1 MKKLVFSFGRF
12 NPPTTGHEVLLKKV
26 VAVAKKENADAMVY
40 SSQSNDSKKN
50 PLPYKEKTKF
60 MKAMFPKHKKVI
72 QYDVGVKNAF
82 DTLST
87 VYAKGYR
94 DVTMVVGSDRVTEF
108 EKILN
113 KYNDVEGRHG
123 YYNFES
129 GVKVVSA
136 GARDPDA
143 EGVTGMS
150 ASKMRAA
157 AAANDFESFEKGM
170 PDGFKAGQIVFD
182 AVRKGMNLSEEM
194 MEFMESDVEGLR
206 EFFETDLVN
215 SLDAIDDEELF
226 ESIDEDF
233 GAVPDFATMLA
244 FGMAAKMS
252 FDAVKMLVKT
262 ARGVNKIR
270 KWAKRNGNK
279 LRDKVNPAP
288 NFTQFESLDENVLGR
303 YATAGR
309 KMAKRDNAAKD
320 AVQAAG
326 GKDPRINEPKTPEEW
341 MARREYHLK
350 YAARKGMTQPMKD
363 LISKK
368 TMGIHKKSASE
379 CREIHN
385 IITGTKMDAMG
396 NWKPN
401 EKFAVR
407 EYPHSTPDHI
417 TREYNK
423 KKQQYRKRLQSLQTS
438 EHEDTKDLKHKTEK
452 PWYAAMKK
460 HFASH
465 GYVSDVPKPDPLDF
479 GITWDIRD
487 GKMPHRPYMESVQNG
502 LIGLDQIKKFESVV
516 DKLFAKYDID
526 FNFTRHF
533 GDRMDDS
540 RNNPSITLKELAEF
554 IKKMYKR
561 QGKSIK
567 SVAGAEAV
575 LKDIQSDLNIPVA
588 VTYDRNNDEFDVVL
602 KTIMRKKN
610 FTSPDKVIKYEENDM
625 TKQLPEGFMDA
636 MKQLVPG
643 AKGKPAKGNPAKK
656 LNAEQVKIS
665 KQIDKKLKL
674 IDNLVQKVRP
684 LGGQING
691 LVRFNRLPLEKMT
704 PKDLYR
710 VLNDWYKSV
719 EDELDYGDDSVVL
732 SKKYGRSVENLHER
746 MEELALKIKDY
757 MYASGYDVAHGGAKF
772 QYKWLNKVDFSAPKR
787 TDAKWLKMNESV
799 DLDEMKDGDRPVWL
813 SVWVDNRILP
823 GGVHDSKEAGMKFM
837 VYGDGPDG
845 HHLVKTTR
853 KVLGKKR
860 AGMFV
865 PRSVGRHLDKQP
877 FPYDDGPQYSV
888 HKESVELDELKIDMP
903 KKGAGLGI
911 TRDKMPQ
918 VDEKDYPEY
927 FAYLKEKGITLKK
940 GKEDP
945 NKLKPI
951 QKEFAKIGVEKS
963 LDKMLAKKDNAKFI
977 IVSKDDYIVDGHHRW
992 LAAKNGRQQ
1001 LNVMRANVNM
1011 KELLKATNEF
1021 PKTTF
1026 KSIKNVVKNM
1036 QEVRQDSDIKDKKG
1050 TQPAKYYAS
1059 DADGDKMSKSTK
1071 EKRAAYFAKGGS
1083 KKPAPGD
1090 KDKKTRES
1098 EHTKKYRQM
1107 FGETKP
1113 CWDGYTQQGMKKK
1126 GGKMVP
1132 NCVPEET
1139 VNEEKID
1146 GLVKKSEKSGISY
1159 GILKKVYDRGMA
1171 AWKSGHRP
1179 GTTAQ
1184 QWAFARV
1191 NSFVTKGKGTWGK
1204 ADKDLAAKVRSESFL
1219 PFSVDEDRDYKKER
1233 ENYLGTPK
1241 QMERNAA
1248 RSRARRLAI
1257 KKGIAE
1263 RGDGRDIHHKDNN
1276 PMNNDPKNLS
1286 SVTQKYNRTEPRKRK

>member
-40 SSQSNDSKKN
+40 SSQSNDPKKN

-170 PDGFKAGQIVFD
+170 PAGFKGGQSVFD

-194 MEFMESDVEGLR
+194 MEFMESDIEGLR
-206 EFFETDLVN
+206 EFFETDLVD
-215 SLDAIDDEELF
+215 SLDVIDDEELF

-262 ARGVNKIR
+262 ARGVNKVR

-288 NFTQFESLDENVLGR
+288 NFTQFESLNENQLGR
-303 YATAGR
+303 YATAAR
-309 KMAKRDNAAKD
+309 AMTKRDNAAKD

-326 GKDPRINEPKTPEEW
+326 GKDPRTNEPKTPEEW

-363 LISKK
+363 LISRK

-385 IITGTKMDAMG
+385 IITGTRMDAMG

-401 EKFAVR
+401 EKLAVR

-438 EHEDTKDLKHKTEK
+438 ELEDTKDLKRKTEK

-465 GYVSDVPKPDPLDF
+465 GYISDVPKPDPLDF
-479 GITWDIRD
+479 GITWKIGSD
-487 GKMPHRPYMESVQNG
+487 GQMPHRPYMESVQNG

-567 SVAGAEAV
+567 GVAGAEAV

-610 FTSPDKVIKYEENDM
+610 FTSPDKIIKYEENDM
-625 TKQLPEGFMDA
+625 TSQLPEGFMDA
-636 MKQLVPG
+636 IL
-643 AKGKPAKGNPAKK
+643 GKN
-656 LNAEQVKIS
+656 
-665 KQIDKKLKL
+665 
-674 IDNLVQKVRP
+674 
-684 LGGQING
+684 
-691 LVRFNRLPLEKMT
+691 M
-704 PKDLYR
+704 
-710 VLNDWYKSV
+710 
-719 EDELDYGDDSVVL
+719 
-732 SKKYGRSVENLHER
+732 
-746 MEELALKIKDY
+746 
-757 MYASGYDVAHGGAKF
+757 
-772 QYKWLNKVDFSAPKR
+772 
-787 TDAKWLKMNESV
+787 KMNESRVKNVVRGMGV
-799 DLDEMKDGDRPVWL
+799 DPDLVMRGMGKGPHAAKDKARAAKEPKKTLKSRAKNVARGMG
-813 SVWVDNRILP
+813 VDPDNVMR
-823 GGVHDSKEAGMKFM
+823 GMGFKEA
-837 VYGDGPDG
+837 
-845 HHLVKTTR
+845 
-853 KVLGKKR
+853 
-860 AGMFV
+860 
-865 PRSVGRHLDKQP
+865 S
-877 FPYDDGPQYSV
+877 
-888 HKESVELDELKIDMP
+888 ELDELKIDMP

-1036 QEVRQDSDIKDKKG
+1036 QEVRQDSDVKDKKG
-1050 TQPAKYYAS
+1050 TQPSKYYAA

-1090 KDKKTRES
+1090 KGAKTKES
-1098 EHTKKYRQM
+1098 KHTKRYRKM

-1132 NCVPEET
+1132 NCVPKEEAID
-1139 VNEEKID
+1139 EKDVKIPVELLKLYNLGMKLPVGTAKHKEVMKQID
-1146 GLVKKSEKSGISY
+1146 VMRKKFGITEKQDKDIKDKKGTQPAKYIDENATKSLQKKADASGISLS
-1159 GILKKVYDRGMA
+1159 ILKKVYDRGMA

-1219 PFSVDEDRDYKKER
+1219 PFNEKLDPNKDDMSDYVKDFKKSKAPQFKGKSDDKRKQMAVAAYLAAKEKTESVDEDRDYKKER
-1233 ENYLGTPK
+1233 KNYLGTPE

-1286 SVTQKYNRTEPRKRK
+1286 SVTQKYNRSEPRKRNK

>member
-170 PDGFKAGQIVFD
+170 PAGFKGGQSVFD

-194 MEFMESDVEGLR
+194 MEFMESDIEGLR
-206 EFFETDLVN
+206 EFFETDLVD
-215 SLDAIDDEELF
+215 SLDVIDDEELF

-252 FDAVKMLVKT
+252 FDAVKMLVRT

-309 KMAKRDNAAKD
+309 KMAKRDNAANA

-326 GKDPRINEPKTPEEW
+326 GKDPRTNEPETPEEW

-385 IITGTKMDAMG
+385 IMTGTKMDATG

-465 GYVSDVPKPDPLDF
+465 GMFSDVPKPDPLDF

-625 TKQLPEGFMDA
+625 TNQLPEGFMDA
-636 MKQLVPG
+636 ILGKNMK
-643 AKGKPAKGNPAKK
+643 KK
-656 LNAEQVKIS
+656 NSGNAEQTKIS
-665 KQIDKKLKL
+665 TDIDRKLKL
-674 IDNLVQKVRP
+674 ADGLMKKVKP
-684 LGGQING
+684 LGGKIT
-691 LVRFNRLPLEKMT
+691 RLTSFRKTPIEKMT

-710 VLNDWYKSV
+710 ALNDWYLSIDDYLNDNPEVDKRHGPTVVKFYSV
-719 EDELDYGDDSVVL
+719 W
-732 SKKYGRSVENLHER
+732 
-746 MEELALKIKDY
+746 EEVADKIQDY
-757 MYASGYDVAHGGAKF
+757 MWASGYNVERGKRGKRGAPNKMGNIIADVIKPGGPVMVQTK
-772 QYKWLNKVDFSAPKR
+772 KLKVDGKLVDIDYNVPKR
-787 TDAKWLKMNESV
+787 TDAKWLKMNESRVKNVVRGMGV
-799 DLDEMKDGDRPVWL
+799 DPDLVMRGMGKGPHAAKDKARAAKEPKKTLKSRAKNVARGMG
-813 SVWVDNRILP
+813 VDPDNVMR
-823 GGVHDSKEAGMKFM
+823 GMGFKEA
-837 VYGDGPDG
+837 
-845 HHLVKTTR
+845 
-853 KVLGKKR
+853 
-860 AGMFV
+860 
-865 PRSVGRHLDKQP
+865 S
-877 FPYDDGPQYSV
+877 
-888 HKESVELDELKIDMP
+888 ELDELKIDMP

-927 FAYLKEKGITLKK
+927 FAYLREKGITLKK

-1036 QEVRQDSDIKDKKG
+1036 QEVRQDSDVKDKKG
-1050 TQPAKYYAS
+1050 TQPSKYYAA
-1059 DADGDKMSKSTK
+1059 DADGDKMPKSTK

-1090 KDKKTRES
+1090 KGKKTKES

>member
-40 SSQSNDSKKN
+40 SSQSNDPKKN
-50 PLPYKEKTKF
+50 PLPYKEKTIF

-170 PDGFKAGQIVFD
+170 PAGFKGGQSVFD

-194 MEFMESDVEGLR
+194 MEFMESDIEGLR

-215 SLDAIDDEELF
+215 SLGVINDVELF
-226 ESIDEDF
+226 ES
-233 GAVPDFATMLA
+233 L
-244 FGMAAKMS
+244 
-252 FDAVKMLVKT
+252 
-262 ARGVNKIR
+262 
-270 KWAKRNGNK
+270 
-279 LRDKVNPAP
+279 
-288 NFTQFESLDENVLGR
+288 
-303 YATAGR
+303 
-309 KMAKRDNAAKD
+309 
-320 AVQAAG
+320 
-326 GKDPRINEPKTPEEW
+326 
-341 MARREYHLK
+341 
-350 YAARKGMTQPMKD
+350 
-363 LISKK
+363 
-368 TMGIHKKSASE
+368 
-379 CREIHN
+379 
-385 IITGTKMDAMG
+385 
-396 NWKPN
+396 
-401 EKFAVR
+401 
-407 EYPHSTPDHI
+407 
-417 TREYNK
+417 
-423 KKQQYRKRLQSLQTS
+423 
-438 EHEDTKDLKHKTEK
+438 
-452 PWYAAMKK
+452 
-460 HFASH
+460 
-465 GYVSDVPKPDPLDF
+465 
-479 GITWDIRD
+479 
-487 GKMPHRPYMESVQNG
+487 MESVQNG

-567 SVAGAEAV
+567 GVAGAEAV
-575 LKDIQSDLNIPVA
+575 LKDIQSNLNIPVA

-625 TKQLPEGFMDA
+625 TNQLPEGFMDA
-636 MKQLVPG
+636 ILGKNMKKRDSG
-643 AKGKPAKGNPAKK
+643 
-656 LNAEQVKIS
+656 NAEQTKIATD
-665 KQIDKKLKL
+665 INRKLKV
-674 IDNLVQKVRP
+674 IDGLMKEVKP
-684 LGGQING
+684 LGGKITRMTSFRKTPIQ
-691 LVRFNRLPLEKMT
+691 KMT

-710 VLNDWYKSV
+710 ALNDWYLSIDDYLNDNPAVDKRHGPTVVKLYSV
-719 EDELDYGDDSVVL
+719 W
-732 SKKYGRSVENLHER
+732 
-746 MEELALKIKDY
+746 EEVADKIQDY
-757 MYASGYDVAHGGAKF
+757 MWASGYNVERGKRGKRGAPNKMGNIIADVIKPGGPVMVQTK
-772 QYKWLNKVDFSAPKR
+772 KLKVDGKLVDIDYNVPKR

-799 DLDEMKDGDRPVWL
+799 ELDEMKEGDLPVWL
-813 SVWVDNRILP
+813 SVYLDHKIMAI
-823 GGVHDSKEAGMKFM
+823 HTTEKAGRKYM
-837 VYGDGPDG
+837 VGGDGPDG
-845 HHLVKTTR
+845 HFLVKTTR
-853 KVLGKKR
+853 KALGKR
-860 AGMFV
+860 RVGQFV
-865 PRSVGRHLDKQP
+865 PRSIGKHLDNG
-877 FPYDDGPQYSV
+877 PYPHDDGPLYSI
-888 HKESVELDELKIDMP
+888 HKESVARKKLLKVVDKAGGRNQSDRLKDAAKAKSDREKSDADLAAFRKKHGMAENYLDELKIDMP

-1036 QEVRQDSDIKDKKG
+1036 QEVRQDSDVKDKKG
-1050 TQPAKYYAS
+1050 TQPSKYYAA

-1083 KKPAPGD
+1083 KKSAPGD
-1090 KDKKTRES
+1090 KGAKTKES

-1276 PMNNDPKNLS
+1276 PLNNDPKNLS

>member
-40 SSQSNDSKKN
+40 SSQSNDPKKN

-123 YYNFES
+123 YYNFEG

-170 PDGFKAGQIVFD
+170 PAGFKGGQSVFD
-182 AVRKGMNLSEEM
+182 AVRNGMNLSEEM
-194 MEFMESDVEGLR
+194 MEFLGSDIK
-206 EFFETDLVN
+206 EFRTFMNADIIEM
-215 SLDAIDDEELF
+215 LDDMDDEELF

-233 GAVPDFATMLA
+233 GAVPDFATMVA

-252 FDAVKMLVKT
+252 VDAVKILWRT
-262 ARGVNKIR
+262 ARGANKIR

-309 KMAKRDNAAKD
+309 KMRKRDNAAKD

-350 YAARKGMTQPMKD
+350 YAAKKGMTQPMKD

-385 IITGTKMDAMG
+385 IITGTKIDASG

-417 TREYNK
+417 RREYNK

-438 EHEDTKDLKHKTEK
+438 EHEDTKDLKRRTEK
-452 PWYAAMKK
+452 PWYDAMKK
-460 HFASH
+460 HFASN
-465 GYVSDVPKPDPLDF
+465 GMFSDVPKPDPLDF

-567 SVAGAEAV
+567 SIAGAEAV

-625 TKQLPEGFMDA
+625 TNQLPEGFMDA
-636 MKQLVPG
+636 IPGKNMKNRDSGNAELDEVFGVTIGLGFVASTLIKVAATTLMGAIIGGEIGASRKKSAGWTARPRRENSILDLISDKATLKTMQKKYPEALEMIGKNKDIINYSKNITNTKGGPDKEQMQTLKKMIKDEFEKSGISWSDFISSVEPLVR
-643 AKGKPAKGNPAKK
+643 KSVKDAKK
-656 LNAEQVKIS
+656 KI
-665 KQIDKKLKL
+665 D
-674 IDNLVQKVRP
+674 
-684 LGGQING
+684 
-691 LVRFNRLPLEKMT
+691 
-704 PKDLYR
+704 
-710 VLNDWYKSV
+710 
-719 EDELDYGDDSVVL
+719 
-732 SKKYGRSVENLHER
+732 
-746 MEELALKIKDY
+746 
-757 MYASGYDVAHGGAKF
+757 
-772 QYKWLNKVDFSAPKR
+772 
-787 TDAKWLKMNESV
+787 
-799 DLDEMKDGDRPVWL
+799 
-813 SVWVDNRILP
+813 
-823 GGVHDSKEAGMKFM
+823 
-837 VYGDGPDG
+837 
-845 HHLVKTTR
+845 
-853 KVLGKKR
+853 
-860 AGMFV
+860 
-865 PRSVGRHLDKQP
+865 
-877 FPYDDGPQYSV
+877 
-888 HKESVELDELKIDMP
+888 ESVELDELK
-903 KKGAGLGI
+903 
-911 TRDKMPQ
+911 
-918 VDEKDYPEY
+918 
-927 FAYLKEKGITLKK
+927 
-940 GKEDP
+940 
-945 NKLKPI
+945 
-951 QKEFAKIGVEKS
+951 
-963 LDKMLAKKDNAKFI
+963 
-977 IVSKDDYIVDGHHRW
+977 
-992 LAAKNGRQQ
+992 
-1001 LNVMRANVNM
+1001 
-1011 KELLKATNEF
+1011 
-1021 PKTTF
+1021 
-1026 KSIKNVVKNM
+1026 
-1036 QEVRQDSDIKDKKG
+1036 
-1050 TQPAKYYAS
+1050 
-1059 DADGDKMSKSTK
+1059 TK
-1071 EKRAAYFAKGGS
+1071 ES
-1083 KKPAPGD
+1083 K
-1090 KDKKTRES
+1090 
-1098 EHTKKYRQM
+1098 HTKKYKKM

-1113 CWDGYTQQGMKKK
+1113 CWDGYVARGMKKK
-1126 GGKMVP
+1126 GDKMVP

-1139 VNEEKID
+1139 VN
-1146 GLVKKSEKSGISY
+1146 
-1159 GILKKVYDRGMA
+1159 
-1171 AWKSGHRP
+1171 
-1179 GTTAQ
+1179 
-1184 QWAFARV
+1184 
-1191 NSFVTKGKGTWGK
+1191 
-1204 ADKDLAAKVRSESFL
+1204 SESVQSDNIEF
-1219 PFSVDEDRDYKKER
+1219 YKKLFGNE
-1233 ENYLGTPK
+1233 
-1241 QMERNAA
+1241 
-1248 RSRARRLAI
+1248 
-1257 KKGIAE
+1257 
-1263 RGDGRDIHHKDNN
+1263 
-1276 PMNNDPKNLS
+1276 
-1286 SVTQKYNRTEPRKRK
+1286 

>member
-40 SSQSNDSKKN
+40 SSQSNDPKKN

-170 PDGFKAGQIVFD
+170 PDGFKGGQNVFD

-215 SLDAIDDEELF
+215 SLDVIDDEELF

-279 LRDKVNPAP
+279 LRDTVNPAP

-438 EHEDTKDLKHKTEK
+438 EHEDTKDLKRKTEK

-465 GYVSDVPKPDPLDF
+465 GYISDVPKPDPLDF
-479 GITWDIRD
+479 GITWKIGSD
-487 GKMPHRPYMESVQNG
+487 GQMPHRPYMESVQNG

-625 TKQLPEGFMDA
+625 TNQLPEGFMDA

-643 AKGKPAKGNPAKK
+643 ARNPQKPQEGKKTAMEMQFPYARLSVHRMIVALRKARGTAMKGKAQGKDRRENERSLGYILAHVEDIARTRHAEQPNSGRQIHDTGNIDDATQQYFMDKIRQNDWTKTDQEILNAMVGNGTDDNTKGGAYHARTLAHDIALSVKYAKK
-656 LNAEQVKIS
+656 
-665 KQIDKKLKL
+665 
-674 IDNLVQKVRP
+674 
-684 LGGQING
+684 
-691 LVRFNRLPLEKMT
+691 
-704 PKDLYR
+704 
-710 VLNDWYKSV
+710 
-719 EDELDYGDDSVVL
+719 
-732 SKKYGRSVENLHER
+732 
-746 MEELALKIKDY
+746 
-757 MYASGYDVAHGGAKF
+757 
-772 QYKWLNKVDFSAPKR
+772 
-787 TDAKWLKMNESV
+787 DA
-799 DLDEMKDGDRPVWL
+799 G
-813 SVWVDNRILP
+813 I
-823 GGVHDSKEAGMKFM
+823 
-837 VYGDGPDG
+837 
-845 HHLVKTTR
+845 
-853 KVLGKKR
+853 
-860 AGMFV
+860 
-865 PRSVGRHLDKQP
+865 
-877 FPYDDGPQYSV
+877 
-888 HKESVELDELKIDMP
+888 KESVELDELKIDMP

-945 NKLKPI
+945 NNLKPI

-963 LDKMLAKKDNAKFI
+963 LDKMLAQKDKAKFI

-1090 KDKKTRES
+1090 KGKKTRES

>member
-26 VAVAKKENADAMVY
+26 VAVSKKENADAMVY
-40 SSQSNDSKKN
+40 SSQSNDPKKN

-123 YYNFES
+123 YYNFEG

-157 AAANDFESFEKGM
+157 AAANDFESFAKGM
-170 PDGFKAGQIVFD
+170 PAGFKGGQSVFD
-182 AVRKGMNLSEEM
+182 AVRNGMNLSEEM
-194 MEFMESDVEGLR
+194 MDFLGSDIKEFRTFINADIIEM
-206 EFFETDLVN
+206 
-215 SLDAIDDEELF
+215 LDDIDDEELF

-252 FDAVKMLVKT
+252 FDAVKMLVRT
-262 ARGVNKIR
+262 VRGVNKVR

-279 LRDKVNPAP
+279 LRDTVNPAP

-309 KMAKRDNAAKD
+309 KMRKRDNAAKG

-326 GKDPRINEPKTPEEW
+326 GKDPRTNEPETPEEW

-350 YAARKGMTQPMKD
+350 YTAKKGMTQPMKD

-417 TREYNK
+417 KREYNK
-423 KKQQYRKRLQSLQTS
+423 KKEQYRKRLQSLQTS
-438 EHEDTKDLKHKTEK
+438 EHEDTKDLKRRTER
-452 PWYAAMKK
+452 PWYDAMKK
-460 HFASH
+460 HFASN
-465 GYVSDVPKPDPLDF
+465 GTLPKPDLLDF
-479 GITWDIRD
+479 GITWDISD
-487 GKMPHRPYMESVQNG
+487 GQMPHRPYMESVQNG

-567 SVAGAEAV
+567 GVAGAEAV

-588 VTYDRNNDEFDVVL
+588 VTYDSNNDEFDVVL

-610 FTSPDKVIKYEENDM
+610 FTSPDKVIKYESTDVYRKIIKE
-625 TKQLPEGFMDA
+625 
-636 MKQLVPG
+636 
-643 AKGKPAKGNPAKK
+643 
-656 LNAEQVKIS
+656 VK
-665 KQIDKKLKL
+665 
-674 IDNLVQKVRP
+674 
-684 LGGQING
+684 
-691 LVRFNRLPLEKMT
+691 
-704 PKDLYR
+704 
-710 VLNDWYKSV
+710 
-719 EDELDYGDDSVVL
+719 
-732 SKKYGRSVENLHER
+732 
-746 MEELALKIKDY
+746 
-757 MYASGYDVAHGGAKF
+757 
-772 QYKWLNKVDFSAPKR
+772 
-787 TDAKWLKMNESV
+787 
-799 DLDEMKDGDRPVWL
+799 
-813 SVWVDNRILP
+813 
-823 GGVHDSKEAGMKFM
+823 
-837 VYGDGPDG
+837 
-845 HHLVKTTR
+845 
-853 KVLGKKR
+853 
-860 AGMFV
+860 
-865 PRSVGRHLDKQP
+865 
-877 FPYDDGPQYSV
+877 
-888 HKESVELDELKIDMP
+888 
-903 KKGAGLGI
+903 
-911 TRDKMPQ
+911 
-918 VDEKDYPEY
+918 
-927 FAYLKEKGITLKK
+927 
-940 GKEDP
+940 
-945 NKLKPI
+945 
-951 QKEFAKIGVEKS
+951 
-963 LDKMLAKKDNAKFI
+963 
-977 IVSKDDYIVDGHHRW
+977 
-992 LAAKNGRQQ
+992 
-1001 LNVMRANVNM
+1001 
-1011 KELLKATNEF
+1011 
-1021 PKTTF
+1021 
-1026 KSIKNVVKNM
+1026 
-1036 QEVRQDSDIKDKKG
+1036 QDSDVKDKKG
-1050 TQPAKYYAS
+1050 TQPSKYYAA

-1090 KDKKTRES
+1090 SNAKTKES
-1098 EHTKKYRQM
+1098 KHTKKYRKM

-1113 CWDGYTQQGMKKK
+1113 CWNGYVARGMKKK
-1126 GGKMVP
+1126 GDKMVP

-1139 VNEEKID
+1139 INEKID

-1219 PFSVDEDRDYKKER
+1219 PFNEKLDPNKDDMSDYVKDFKKSKAPQFKGKSDDKRKQMAVAAYLAAKEKTESVDEDRDYKKER
-1233 ENYLGTPK
+1233 ENYLGTPE
-1241 QMERNAA
+1241 QMKRNAA

-1257 KKGIAE
+1257 KKGMAE
-1263 RGDGRDIHHKDNN
+1263 RGDGKDIHHKDNN

-1286 SVTQKYNRTEPRKRK
+1286 SVTQKYNRSEPRKRK

>member
-40 SSQSNDSKKN
+40 SSQSNDPKKN

-465 GYVSDVPKPDPLDF
+465 GYISDVPKPDPLDF
-479 GITWDIRD
+479 GITWDIRG
-487 GKMPHRPYMESVQNG
+487 GKMPHRPYMESTTR
-502 LIGLDQIKKFESVV
+502 KKLSKVV
-516 DKLFAKYDID
+516 DK
-526 FNFTRHF
+526 
-533 GDRMDDS
+533 
-540 RNNPSITLKELAEF
+540 
-554 IKKMYKR
+554 
-561 QGKSIK
+561 
-567 SVAGAEAV
+567 AGNRT
-575 LKDIQSDLNIPVA
+575 QSDRVKDAAKAKSAREKSDMDLTA
-588 VTYDRNNDEFDVVL
+588 F
-602 KTIMRKKN
+602 RKKH
-610 FTSPDKVIKYEENDM
+610 
-625 TKQLPEGFMDA
+625 
-636 MKQLVPG
+636 
-643 AKGKPAKGNPAKK
+643 
-656 LNAEQVKIS
+656 
-665 KQIDKKLKL
+665 
-674 IDNLVQKVRP
+674 NL
-684 LGGQING
+684 
-691 LVRFNRLPLEKMT
+691 
-704 PKDLYR
+704 
-710 VLNDWYKSV
+710 
-719 EDELDYGDDSVVL
+719 
-732 SKKYGRSVENLHER
+732 
-746 MEELALKIKDY
+746 
-757 MYASGYDVAHGGAKF
+757 
-772 QYKWLNKVDFSAPKR
+772 
-787 TDAKWLKMNESV
+787 
-799 DLDEMKDGDRPVWL
+799 
-813 SVWVDNRILP
+813 
-823 GGVHDSKEAGMKFM
+823 
-837 VYGDGPDG
+837 
-845 HHLVKTTR
+845 
-853 KVLGKKR
+853 
-860 AGMFV
+860 
-865 PRSVGRHLDKQP
+865 
-877 FPYDDGPQYSV
+877 
-888 HKESVELDELKIDMP
+888 
-903 KKGAGLGI
+903 
-911 TRDKMPQ
+911 
-918 VDEKDYPEY
+918 
-927 FAYLKEKGITLKK
+927 
-940 GKEDP
+940 
-945 NKLKPI
+945 
-951 QKEFAKIGVEKS
+951 
-963 LDKMLAKKDNAKFI
+963 
-977 IVSKDDYIVDGHHRW
+977 
-992 LAAKNGRQQ
+992 
-1001 LNVMRANVNM
+1001 
-1011 KELLKATNEF
+1011 
-1021 PKTTF
+1021 
-1026 KSIKNVVKNM
+1026 
-1036 QEVRQDSDIKDKKG
+1036 
-1050 TQPAKYYAS
+1050 
-1059 DADGDKMSKSTK
+1059 
-1071 EKRAAYFAKGGS
+1071 
-1083 KKPAPGD
+1083 
-1090 KDKKTRES
+1090 
-1098 EHTKKYRQM
+1098 
-1107 FGETKP
+1107 
-1113 CWDGYTQQGMKKK
+1113 
-1126 GGKMVP
+1126 
-1132 NCVPEET
+1132 
-1139 VNEEKID
+1139 
-1146 GLVKKSEKSGISY
+1146 
-1159 GILKKVYDRGMA
+1159 
-1171 AWKSGHRP
+1171 
-1179 GTTAQ
+1179 
-1184 QWAFARV
+1184 
-1191 NSFVTKGKGTWGK
+1191 
-1204 ADKDLAAKVRSESFL
+1204 
-1219 PFSVDEDRDYKKER
+1219 
-1233 ENYLGTPK
+1233 
-1241 QMERNAA
+1241 
-1248 RSRARRLAI
+1248 
-1257 KKGIAE
+1257 
-1263 RGDGRDIHHKDNN
+1263 
-1276 PMNNDPKNLS
+1276 
-1286 SVTQKYNRTEPRKRK
+1286 

>member
-26 VAVAKKENADAMVY
+26 VAVSKKENADAMVY
-40 SSQSNDSKKN
+40 SSQSNDPKKN

-72 QYDVGVKNAF
+72 QYDIGVKNAF

-123 YYNFES
+123 YYNFEN

-170 PDGFKAGQIVFD
+170 PAGFKGGQSVFD

-194 MEFMESDVEGLR
+194 MEFMESDIEGLR
-206 EFFETDLVN
+206 EFFETDLVD
-215 SLDAIDDEELF
+215 SLDVIDDEELF

-252 FDAVKMLVKT
+252 FDAVKMLVRT
-262 ARGVNKIR
+262 AKGVNKVR

-288 NFTQFESLDENVLGR
+288 NFTQFESLNENQLGR
-303 YATAGR
+303 YATAAR
-309 KMAKRDNAAKD
+309 AMTKRDNAAKD

-326 GKDPRINEPKTPEEW
+326 GKDPRTNEPKTPEEW

-363 LISKK
+363 LISRK

-385 IITGTKMDAMG
+385 IITGTRMDAMG

-401 EKFAVR
+401 EKLAVR

-438 EHEDTKDLKHKTEK
+438 EHEDTKDLKRKTER
-452 PWYAAMKK
+452 PWYDAMKK

-465 GYVSDVPKPDPLDF
+465 GYISDVPKPDPLDF
-479 GITWDIRD
+479 GITWKIGSD

-567 SVAGAEAV
+567 GVAGAEAV

-625 TKQLPEGFMDA
+625 TNQLPEGFMDA
-636 MKQLVPG
+636 ILGKNMKKRDSG
-643 AKGKPAKGNPAKK
+643 
-656 LNAEQVKIS
+656 NAEQVKITTD
-665 KQIDKKLKL
+665 INRKLTL
-674 IDNLVQKVRP
+674 IDGLMKKVKP
-684 LGGQING
+684 LGGKMT
-691 LVRFNRLPLEKMT
+691 RLTSFRKTPIKKMT

-710 VLNDWYKSV
+710 ALNDWYLSIDDYLNDNPEVDKRHGSTVVKLYSV
-719 EDELDYGDDSVVL
+719 W
-732 SKKYGRSVENLHER
+732 
-746 MEELALKIKDY
+746 EEVADKIQDY
-757 MYASGYDVAHGGAKF
+757 MWASGYNVERGKRGKRGAPNKMGNIIADVKMSKGPVMVQTK
-772 QYKWLNKVDFSAPKR
+772 KLKVDGKLVDIDYNVPKR
-787 TDAKWLKMNESV
+787 TDAKWLKMNESRVKNVVRGMGV
-799 DLDEMKDGDRPVWL
+799 DP
-813 SVWVDNRILP
+813 DNVMR
-823 GGVHDSKEAGMKFM
+823 GMGFKEA
-837 VYGDGPDG
+837 
-845 HHLVKTTR
+845 
-853 KVLGKKR
+853 
-860 AGMFV
+860 
-865 PRSVGRHLDKQP
+865 S
-877 FPYDDGPQYSV
+877 
-888 HKESVELDELKIDMP
+888 ELDELKIDMP

-1036 QEVRQDSDIKDKKG
+1036 QEVRQDSDVKDKKG
-1050 TQPAKYYAS
+1050 TQPSKYYAA

-1090 KDKKTRES
+1090 KGAKTKES
-1098 EHTKKYRQM
+1098 EHTKRYRKM

-1139 VNEEKID
+1139 INEKID

-1219 PFSVDEDRDYKKER
+1219 PFNEKLDPNKDDMSDYVKDFKKSKAPQFKGKSDDKRKQMAVAAYLAAKEKTESVDEDRDYKKER
-1233 ENYLGTPK
+1233 KNYLGTPE

-1286 SVTQKYNRTEPRKRK
+1286 SVTQKYNRSEPRKRNK

>member
-40 SSQSNDSKKN
+40 SSQSNDPKKN

-170 PDGFKAGQIVFD
+170 PAGFKGGQSVFD

-194 MEFMESDVEGLR
+194 MEFMESDIEGLR
-206 EFFETDLVN
+206 EFFETDLVD
-215 SLDAIDDEELF
+215 SLCVIDDVELF
-226 ESIDEDF
+226 EFLS
-233 GAVPDFATMLA
+233 
-244 FGMAAKMS
+244 
-252 FDAVKMLVKT
+252 
-262 ARGVNKIR
+262 
-270 KWAKRNGNK
+270 
-279 LRDKVNPAP
+279 
-288 NFTQFESLDENVLGR
+288 ES
-303 YATAGR
+303 T
-309 KMAKRDNAAKD
+309 
-320 AVQAAG
+320 
-326 GKDPRINEPKTPEEW
+326 
-341 MARREYHLK
+341 
-350 YAARKGMTQPMKD
+350 
-363 LISKK
+363 
-368 TMGIHKKSASE
+368 
-379 CREIHN
+379 
-385 IITGTKMDAMG
+385 
-396 NWKPN
+396 
-401 EKFAVR
+401 
-407 EYPHSTPDHI
+407 
-417 TREYNK
+417 
-423 KKQQYRKRLQSLQTS
+423 
-438 EHEDTKDLKHKTEK
+438 
-452 PWYAAMKK
+452 
-460 HFASH
+460 
-465 GYVSDVPKPDPLDF
+465 
-479 GITWDIRD
+479 
-487 GKMPHRPYMESVQNG
+487 QNG

-625 TKQLPEGFMDA
+625 TNQLPEGFMDA

-643 AKGKPAKGNPAKK
+643 ARNPQKPQEGKKTAMEMQFPYARLSVHRMIVALRKARGTAMKGKAQGKDRRENERSLGYILAHVEDIARTRHAEQPNSGRQIHDTKNIDDATQQYFMDKIRQNDWTKTDQEILNAMVGNGTDDNTKGGAYHARTLAHDIALSVKYAKK
-656 LNAEQVKIS
+656 
-665 KQIDKKLKL
+665 
-674 IDNLVQKVRP
+674 
-684 LGGQING
+684 
-691 LVRFNRLPLEKMT
+691 
-704 PKDLYR
+704 
-710 VLNDWYKSV
+710 
-719 EDELDYGDDSVVL
+719 
-732 SKKYGRSVENLHER
+732 
-746 MEELALKIKDY
+746 
-757 MYASGYDVAHGGAKF
+757 
-772 QYKWLNKVDFSAPKR
+772 
-787 TDAKWLKMNESV
+787 DA
-799 DLDEMKDGDRPVWL
+799 G
-813 SVWVDNRILP
+813 I
-823 GGVHDSKEAGMKFM
+823 
-837 VYGDGPDG
+837 
-845 HHLVKTTR
+845 
-853 KVLGKKR
+853 
-860 AGMFV
+860 
-865 PRSVGRHLDKQP
+865 
-877 FPYDDGPQYSV
+877 
-888 HKESVELDELKIDMP
+888 KESVELDELKIDMP

-945 NKLKPI
+945 NNLKPI

-963 LDKMLAKKDNAKFI
+963 LDKMLAQKDKAKFI

-1071 EKRAAYFAKGGS
+1071 EKRAVYFAKGGS

-1090 KDKKTRES
+1090 KGKKTKES

>member
-40 SSQSNDSKKN
+40 SSQSNDPKKN
-50 PLPYKEKTKF
+50 PLPYKEKTIF

-170 PDGFKAGQIVFD
+170 PDGFKGGQNVFD

-438 EHEDTKDLKHKTEK
+438 EHEDTKDLKRRTEK
-452 PWYAAMKK
+452 PWYDAMKK

-465 GYVSDVPKPDPLDF
+465 GYISDVPKPDPLDF
-479 GITWDIRD
+479 GISWDIRG

-625 TKQLPEGFMDA
+625 TNQLPEGFMDA
-636 MKQLVPG
+636 FLGKNMKMNESRFKNVVRGMGVDPDLVMRGMGKGPHAAKDKARAAKEPKKTLKSRAKNVARGMGVDPDNVMRGMSFKESSELPEGFMDTMKQLVPG

-691 LVRFNRLPLEKMT
+691 LVRFSRLPLEKMT

-710 VLNDWYKSV
+710 VLNDWYDSI
-719 EDELDYGDDSVVL
+719 EHELDYGDDSVVL

-757 MYASGYDVAHGGAKF
+757 MYASGYDVAHGGSKF
-772 QYKWLNKVDFSAPKR
+772 QNKWLNKVDFSAPKR

-799 DLDEMKDGDRPVWL
+799 DLDEMKEGDRPVWL

-823 GGVHDSKEAGMKFM
+823 DGVHDSKEAGMKFM

-945 NKLKPI
+945 NNLKPI

-963 LDKMLAKKDNAKFI
+963 LDKMLAQKDKAKFI

-1036 QEVRQDSDIKDKKG
+1036 QEVRQE
-1050 TQPAKYYAS
+1050 
-1059 DADGDKMSKSTK
+1059 SK
-1071 EKRAAYFAKGGS
+1071 
-1083 KKPAPGD
+1083 
-1090 KDKKTRES
+1090 
-1098 EHTKKYRQM
+1098 HTKKYKKM

-1113 CWDGYTQQGMKKK
+1113 CWDGYVARGMKKK
-1126 GGKMVP
+1126 GDKMVP

-1139 VNEEKID
+1139 VN
-1146 GLVKKSEKSGISY
+1146 
-1159 GILKKVYDRGMA
+1159 
-1171 AWKSGHRP
+1171 
-1179 GTTAQ
+1179 
-1184 QWAFARV
+1184 
-1191 NSFVTKGKGTWGK
+1191 
-1204 ADKDLAAKVRSESFL
+1204 SESVQSDNIEF
-1219 PFSVDEDRDYKKER
+1219 YKKLFGNE
-1233 ENYLGTPK
+1233 
-1241 QMERNAA
+1241 
-1248 RSRARRLAI
+1248 
-1257 KKGIAE
+1257 
-1263 RGDGRDIHHKDNN
+1263 
-1276 PMNNDPKNLS
+1276 
-1286 SVTQKYNRTEPRKRK
+1286 

>member
-26 VAVAKKENADAMVY
+26 VAVAKKESADAMVY
-40 SSQSNDSKKN
+40 SSQSNDPKKN

-123 YYNFES
+123 YYNFEG

-170 PDGFKAGQIVFD
+170 PAGFKGGQSVFD
-182 AVRKGMNLSEEM
+182 AVRNGMNLSEEM
-194 MEFMESDVEGLR
+194 MEFLGSDIK
-206 EFFETDLVN
+206 EFRTFMNADIIEM
-215 SLDAIDDEELF
+215 LDDMDDEELF

-233 GAVPDFATMLA
+233 GAVPDFATMVA

-252 FDAVKMLVKT
+252 VDAVKILWRT
-262 ARGVNKIR
+262 ARGANKIR

-279 LRDKVNPAP
+279 LRDTVNPAP

-303 YATAGR
+303 YASAGR
-309 KMAKRDNAAKD
+309 RMNKRDDAANN

-350 YAARKGMTQPMKD
+350 YAAKKGLTQPMKD

-385 IITGTKMDAMG
+385 IITGTKIDASG

-417 TREYNK
+417 RREYNK

-438 EHEDTKDLKHKTEK
+438 EHEDTKDLKRRTEK
-452 PWYAAMKK
+452 PWYDAMKK
-460 HFASH
+460 HFASN
-465 GYVSDVPKPDPLDF
+465 GMFSDVPKPDPLDF

-625 TKQLPEGFMDA
+625 TNQLPEGFMDA
-636 MKQLVPG
+636 IPGKNMKNRDSENAELDEVFGVTIGLGFVASTLIKVAATTLMGAIIGGEIGASRKKSAGWTARPRRENSILDLISDKATLKTMQKKYPEALEMIGKNKDIINYSKSITNTKGGPDKEQMQTLKKMIKDEFEKSGISWSDFISSVEPLVR
-643 AKGKPAKGNPAKK
+643 KSVKDAKK
-656 LNAEQVKIS
+656 KI
-665 KQIDKKLKL
+665 D
-674 IDNLVQKVRP
+674 
-684 LGGQING
+684 
-691 LVRFNRLPLEKMT
+691 
-704 PKDLYR
+704 
-710 VLNDWYKSV
+710 
-719 EDELDYGDDSVVL
+719 
-732 SKKYGRSVENLHER
+732 
-746 MEELALKIKDY
+746 
-757 MYASGYDVAHGGAKF
+757 
-772 QYKWLNKVDFSAPKR
+772 
-787 TDAKWLKMNESV
+787 
-799 DLDEMKDGDRPVWL
+799 
-813 SVWVDNRILP
+813 
-823 GGVHDSKEAGMKFM
+823 
-837 VYGDGPDG
+837 
-845 HHLVKTTR
+845 
-853 KVLGKKR
+853 
-860 AGMFV
+860 
-865 PRSVGRHLDKQP
+865 
-877 FPYDDGPQYSV
+877 
-888 HKESVELDELKIDMP
+888 ESVELDELK
-903 KKGAGLGI
+903 
-911 TRDKMPQ
+911 
-918 VDEKDYPEY
+918 
-927 FAYLKEKGITLKK
+927 
-940 GKEDP
+940 
-945 NKLKPI
+945 
-951 QKEFAKIGVEKS
+951 
-963 LDKMLAKKDNAKFI
+963 
-977 IVSKDDYIVDGHHRW
+977 
-992 LAAKNGRQQ
+992 
-1001 LNVMRANVNM
+1001 
-1011 KELLKATNEF
+1011 
-1021 PKTTF
+1021 
-1026 KSIKNVVKNM
+1026 
-1036 QEVRQDSDIKDKKG
+1036 
-1050 TQPAKYYAS
+1050 
-1059 DADGDKMSKSTK
+1059 TK
-1071 EKRAAYFAKGGS
+1071 ES
-1083 KKPAPGD
+1083 K
-1090 KDKKTRES
+1090 
-1098 EHTKKYRQM
+1098 HTKKYKKM

-1113 CWDGYTQQGMKKK
+1113 CWDGYVARGMKKK
-1126 GGKMVP
+1126 GDKMVP

-1139 VNEEKID
+1139 VN
-1146 GLVKKSEKSGISY
+1146 
-1159 GILKKVYDRGMA
+1159 
-1171 AWKSGHRP
+1171 
-1179 GTTAQ
+1179 
-1184 QWAFARV
+1184 
-1191 NSFVTKGKGTWGK
+1191 
-1204 ADKDLAAKVRSESFL
+1204 SESVQSDNIEF
-1219 PFSVDEDRDYKKER
+1219 YKKLFGNE
-1233 ENYLGTPK
+1233 
-1241 QMERNAA
+1241 
-1248 RSRARRLAI
+1248 
-1257 KKGIAE
+1257 
-1263 RGDGRDIHHKDNN
+1263 
-1276 PMNNDPKNLS
+1276 
-1286 SVTQKYNRTEPRKRK
+1286 

>member
-40 SSQSNDSKKN
+40 SSQSNDPKKN

-170 PDGFKAGQIVFD
+170 PAGFKGGQSVFD

-194 MEFMESDVEGLR
+194 MEFMESDIEGLR

-215 SLDAIDDEELF
+215 SLGVISDVELF
-226 ESIDEDF
+226 ES
-233 GAVPDFATMLA
+233 L
-244 FGMAAKMS
+244 
-252 FDAVKMLVKT
+252 
-262 ARGVNKIR
+262 N
-270 KWAKRNGNK
+270 
-279 LRDKVNPAP
+279 
-288 NFTQFESLDENVLGR
+288 ENVLGR
-303 YATAGR
+303 YATAAR
-309 KMAKRDNAAKD
+309 AMTKRDDAAKA
-320 AVQAAG
+320 AVRASG
-326 GKDPRINEPKTPEEW
+326 GKDPRTNEPTTPEEW

-385 IITGTKMDAMG
+385 IITGTKMDTMG

-417 TREYNK
+417 TREYRK
-423 KKQQYRKRLQSLQTS
+423 KKEQYRKRLKSLQTS
-438 EHEDTKDLKHKTEK
+438 ELEDTKDLKSKTEK

-465 GYVSDVPKPDPLDF
+465 GYISDVPKPDPLDF
-479 GITWDIRD
+479 GITWKIGSD
-487 GKMPHRPYMESVQNG
+487 GQMPHRPYMESVQNG

-516 DKLFAKYDID
+516 DKLFAKYNID

-567 SVAGAEAV
+567 GVAGAEAI

-625 TKQLPEGFMDA
+625 NNQLPEGFMEA
-636 MKQLVPG
+636 
-643 AKGKPAKGNPAKK
+643 
-656 LNAEQVKIS
+656 VK
-665 KQIDKKLKL
+665 
-674 IDNLVQKVRP
+674 
-684 LGGQING
+684 
-691 LVRFNRLPLEKMT
+691 
-704 PKDLYR
+704 
-710 VLNDWYKSV
+710 
-719 EDELDYGDDSVVL
+719 
-732 SKKYGRSVENLHER
+732 
-746 MEELALKIKDY
+746 
-757 MYASGYDVAHGGAKF
+757 
-772 QYKWLNKVDFSAPKR
+772 
-787 TDAKWLKMNESV
+787 
-799 DLDEMKDGDRPVWL
+799 
-813 SVWVDNRILP
+813 
-823 GGVHDSKEAGMKFM
+823 
-837 VYGDGPDG
+837 
-845 HHLVKTTR
+845 
-853 KVLGKKR
+853 
-860 AGMFV
+860 
-865 PRSVGRHLDKQP
+865 
-877 FPYDDGPQYSV
+877 
-888 HKESVELDELKIDMP
+888 
-903 KKGAGLGI
+903 
-911 TRDKMPQ
+911 
-918 VDEKDYPEY
+918 
-927 FAYLKEKGITLKK
+927 
-940 GKEDP
+940 
-945 NKLKPI
+945 
-951 QKEFAKIGVEKS
+951 
-963 LDKMLAKKDNAKFI
+963 
-977 IVSKDDYIVDGHHRW
+977 
-992 LAAKNGRQQ
+992 
-1001 LNVMRANVNM
+1001 
-1011 KELLKATNEF
+1011 
-1021 PKTTF
+1021 
-1026 KSIKNVVKNM
+1026 
-1036 QEVRQDSDIKDKKG
+1036 QDSDVEDKKG
-1050 TQPAKYYAS
+1050 SQPSKYYAA

-1083 KKPAPGD
+1083 KKSAPGD
-1090 KDKKTRES
+1090 KGAKTKES

-1191 NSFVTKGKGTWGK
+1191 NSFTTKSSGTWGK
-1204 ADKDLAAKVRSESFL
+1204 ADKDLAKQVRGS
-1219 PFSVDEDRDYKKER
+1219 
-1233 ENYLGTPK
+1233 
-1241 QMERNAA
+1241 
-1248 RSRARRLAI
+1248 
-1257 KKGIAE
+1257 
-1263 RGDGRDIHHKDNN
+1263 
-1276 PMNNDPKNLS
+1276 
-1286 SVTQKYNRTEPRKRK
+1286 

>member
-40 SSQSNDSKKN
+40 SSQSNDPKKN

-60 MKAMFPKHKKVI
+60 MQAMFPKHKKVI

-170 PDGFKAGQIVFD
+170 PVGFKGGQSVFD

-194 MEFMESDVEGLR
+194 MEFLGSDIK
-206 EFFETDLVN
+206 EFRTFMNADIIEM
-215 SLDAIDDEELF
+215 LDDMDDEELF
-226 ESIDEDF
+226 ETIDEDF
-233 GAVPDFATMLA
+233 GAVPDFATMVA

-252 FDAVKMLVKT
+252 VDAVKILWRT
-262 ARGVNKIR
+262 ARGANKIR

-309 KMAKRDNAAKD
+309 KMRKRDNAAKD

-326 GKDPRINEPKTPEEW
+326 GKDPRTSEPETPEEW

-350 YAARKGMTQPMKD
+350 YAAKKGMTQPMKD

-385 IITGTKMDAMG
+385 IITGTKIDASG

-423 KKQQYRKRLQSLQTS
+423 KREQYRKRLQSLQTS
-438 EHEDTKDLKHKTEK
+438 EHEDTKDLKRRTER
-452 PWYAAMKK
+452 PWYDAMKK
-460 HFASH
+460 HFASN
-465 GYVSDVPKPDPLDF
+465 GMFSDVPKPDPLDF

-540 RNNPSITLKELAEF
+540 RNSPSITLKELAEF

-625 TKQLPEGFMDA
+625 TNQLPEGFMDA
-636 MKQLVPG
+636 IL
-643 AKGKPAKGNPAKK
+643 GKK
-656 LNAEQVKIS
+656 
-665 KQIDKKLKL
+665 
-674 IDNLVQKVRP
+674 
-684 LGGQING
+684 
-691 LVRFNRLPLEKMT
+691 
-704 PKDLYR
+704 
-710 VLNDWYKSV
+710 
-719 EDELDYGDDSVVL
+719 
-732 SKKYGRSVENLHER
+732 
-746 MEELALKIKDY
+746 
-757 MYASGYDVAHGGAKF
+757 
-772 QYKWLNKVDFSAPKR
+772 
-787 TDAKWLKMNESV
+787 LKMNESRVKNVVRGMGV
-799 DLDEMKDGDRPVWL
+799 DPDLVMRGMGKGPHAAKDKARAAKEPKKTLKSRAKNVARGMG
-813 SVWVDNRILP
+813 VDPDNVMR
-823 GGVHDSKEAGMKFM
+823 GMGFKEA
-837 VYGDGPDG
+837 
-845 HHLVKTTR
+845 
-853 KVLGKKR
+853 
-860 AGMFV
+860 
-865 PRSVGRHLDKQP
+865 S
-877 FPYDDGPQYSV
+877 
-888 HKESVELDELKIDMP
+888 ELDELKINMP
-903 KKGAGLGI
+903 
-911 TRDKMPQ
+911 
-918 VDEKDYPEY
+918 
-927 FAYLKEKGITLKK
+927 
-940 GKEDP
+940 
-945 NKLKPI
+945 
-951 QKEFAKIGVEKS
+951 
-963 LDKMLAKKDNAKFI
+963 
-977 IVSKDDYIVDGHHRW
+977 
-992 LAAKNGRQQ
+992 
-1001 LNVMRANVNM
+1001 
-1011 KELLKATNEF
+1011 
-1021 PKTTF
+1021 
-1026 KSIKNVVKNM
+1026 KNM
-1036 QEVRQDSDIKDKKG
+1036 QEVKQDSDVEDKKG
-1050 TQPAKYYAS
+1050 SQPSKYYAK

-1090 KDKKTRES
+1090 SGAKTKES
-1098 EHTKKYRQM
+1098 KHTKKYKKM

-1113 CWDGYTQQGMKKK
+1113 CWDGYVARGMKKK
-1126 GGKMVP
+1126 GDKMVP

-1139 VNEEKID
+1139 VNEAKID

-1171 AWKSGHRP
+1171 AWKGGHRP

-1219 PFSVDEDRDYKKER
+1219 PFNEKLDPNKDDMSDYVKDFKKSKAPQFKGKSDDKRKQMAVAAYLAAKEKTESVDEDRDYKKER

-1257 KKGIAE
+1257 KKGMAE
-1263 RGDGRDIHHKDNN
+1263 RGDGKDIHHKDNN

-1286 SVTQKYNRTEPRKRK
+1286 SVTQKYNRSEPRKRK

>member
-1 MKKLVFSFGRF
+1 
-12 NPPTTGHEVLLKKV
+12 
-26 VAVAKKENADAMVY
+26 
-40 SSQSNDSKKN
+40 
-50 PLPYKEKTKF
+50 
-60 MKAMFPKHKKVI
+60 
-72 QYDVGVKNAF
+72 
-82 DTLST
+82 
-87 VYAKGYR
+87 
-94 DVTMVVGSDRVTEF
+94 
-108 EKILN
+108 
-113 KYNDVEGRHG
+113 
-123 YYNFES
+123 
-129 GVKVVSA
+129 
-136 GARDPDA
+136 
-143 EGVTGMS
+143 
-150 ASKMRAA
+150 
-157 AAANDFESFEKGM
+157 
-170 PDGFKAGQIVFD
+170 
-182 AVRKGMNLSEEM
+182 
-194 MEFMESDVEGLR
+194 
-206 EFFETDLVN
+206 
-215 SLDAIDDEELF
+215 
-226 ESIDEDF
+226 
-233 GAVPDFATMLA
+233 
-244 FGMAAKMS
+244 
-252 FDAVKMLVKT
+252 
-262 ARGVNKIR
+262 
-270 KWAKRNGNK
+270 
-279 LRDKVNPAP
+279 
-288 NFTQFESLDENVLGR
+288 
-303 YATAGR
+303 
-309 KMAKRDNAAKD
+309 
-320 AVQAAG
+320 
-326 GKDPRINEPKTPEEW
+326 

-385 IITGTKMDAMG
+385 IMTGTKMDATG

-465 GYVSDVPKPDPLDF
+465 GYISDVPKPDPLDF
-479 GITWDIRD
+479 GITWDIRG

-625 TKQLPEGFMDA
+625 TNQLPEGFMDA
-636 MKQLVPG
+636 ILGKNMK
-643 AKGKPAKGNPAKK
+643 KK
-656 LNAEQVKIS
+656 NSGNAEQTKIS
-665 KQIDKKLKL
+665 TDIDRKLKL
-674 IDNLVQKVRP
+674 ADGLMKKVKP
-684 LGGQING
+684 LGGKIT
-691 LVRFNRLPLEKMT
+691 RLTSFRKTPIEKMT

-710 VLNDWYKSV
+710 ALNDWYLSIDDYLNDNPEVDKRHGPTVVKFYSV
-719 EDELDYGDDSVVL
+719 W
-732 SKKYGRSVENLHER
+732 
-746 MEELALKIKDY
+746 EEVADKIQDY
-757 MYASGYDVAHGGAKF
+757 MWASGYNVERGKRGKRGAPNKMGNIIADVIKPGGPVMVQTK
-772 QYKWLNKVDFSAPKR
+772 KLKVDGKLVDIDYNVPKR
-787 TDAKWLKMNESV
+787 TDAKWLKMNESRVKNVVRGMGV
-799 DLDEMKDGDRPVWL
+799 DPDLVMRGMGKGPHAAKDKARAAKEPKKTLKSRAKNVARGMG
-813 SVWVDNRILP
+813 VDPDNVMR
-823 GGVHDSKEAGMKFM
+823 GMGFKEA
-837 VYGDGPDG
+837 
-845 HHLVKTTR
+845 
-853 KVLGKKR
+853 
-860 AGMFV
+860 
-865 PRSVGRHLDKQP
+865 S
-877 FPYDDGPQYSV
+877 
-888 HKESVELDELKIDMP
+888 ELDELKIDMP

-927 FAYLKEKGITLKK
+927 FAYLREKGITLKK

-945 NKLKPI
+945 NNLKPI

-963 LDKMLAKKDNAKFI
+963 LDKMLAQKDKAKFI

-1036 QEVRQDSDIKDKKG
+1036 QEVRQDSDVKDKKG
-1050 TQPAKYYAS
+1050 TQPSKYYAA
-1059 DADGDKMSKSTK
+1059 DADGDKMPKSTK

-1090 KDKKTRES
+1090 KGKKTKES

>member
-26 VAVAKKENADAMVY
+26 VAVSKKENADAMVY
-40 SSQSNDSKKN
+40 SSQSNDPKKN

-72 QYDVGVKNAF
+72 QYDIGVKNAF

-123 YYNFES
+123 YYNFEN

-170 PDGFKAGQIVFD
+170 PAGFKGGQSVFD

-194 MEFMESDVEGLR
+194 MEFMESDIEGLR
-206 EFFETDLVN
+206 EFFETDLVD
-215 SLDAIDDEELF
+215 SLDVIDDEELF

-252 FDAVKMLVKT
+252 FDAVKMLVRT
-262 ARGVNKIR
+262 AKGVNKVR

-288 NFTQFESLDENVLGR
+288 NFTQFESLNENVL
-303 YATAGR
+303 
-309 KMAKRDNAAKD
+309 
-320 AVQAAG
+320 
-326 GKDPRINEPKTPEEW
+326 
-341 MARREYHLK
+341 
-350 YAARKGMTQPMKD
+350 
-363 LISKK
+363 
-368 TMGIHKKSASE
+368 
-379 CREIHN
+379 
-385 IITGTKMDAMG
+385 
-396 NWKPN
+396 
-401 EKFAVR
+401 
-407 EYPHSTPDHI
+407 
-417 TREYNK
+417 
-423 KKQQYRKRLQSLQTS
+423 
-438 EHEDTKDLKHKTEK
+438 
-452 PWYAAMKK
+452 
-460 HFASH
+460 
-465 GYVSDVPKPDPLDF
+465 
-479 GITWDIRD
+479 D

-502 LIGLDQIKKFESVV
+502 LIGLDQIEKFESVV

-567 SVAGAEAV
+567 GVAGAEAV

-625 TKQLPEGFMDA
+625 TNQLPEGFMDA
-636 MKQLVPG
+636 IL
-643 AKGKPAKGNPAKK
+643 GKN
-656 LNAEQVKIS
+656 
-665 KQIDKKLKL
+665 
-674 IDNLVQKVRP
+674 
-684 LGGQING
+684 
-691 LVRFNRLPLEKMT
+691 M
-704 PKDLYR
+704 
-710 VLNDWYKSV
+710 
-719 EDELDYGDDSVVL
+719 
-732 SKKYGRSVENLHER
+732 
-746 MEELALKIKDY
+746 
-757 MYASGYDVAHGGAKF
+757 
-772 QYKWLNKVDFSAPKR
+772 
-787 TDAKWLKMNESV
+787 KMNESRVKNVVRGMGV
-799 DLDEMKDGDRPVWL
+799 DPDLVMRGMGKGPHAAKDKARAAKEPKKTLKSRAKNVARGMG
-813 SVWVDNRILP
+813 VDPDNVMR
-823 GGVHDSKEAGMKFM
+823 GMGFKEA
-837 VYGDGPDG
+837 
-845 HHLVKTTR
+845 
-853 KVLGKKR
+853 
-860 AGMFV
+860 
-865 PRSVGRHLDKQP
+865 S
-877 FPYDDGPQYSV
+877 
-888 HKESVELDELKIDMP
+888 ELDELKIDMP

-1036 QEVRQDSDIKDKKG
+1036 QEVRQDSDVKDKKG
-1050 TQPAKYYAS
+1050 TQPSKYYAA

-1090 KDKKTRES
+1090 KGAKTKES
-1098 EHTKKYRQM
+1098 EHTKRYRKM

-1126 GGKMVP
+1126 GDKMVP

-1139 VNEEKID
+1139 INEKID

-1219 PFSVDEDRDYKKER
+1219 PFNEKLDPNKDDMSDYVKDFKKSKAPQFKGKSDDKRKQMAVAAYLAAKEKTESVDEDRDYKKER
-1233 ENYLGTPK
+1233 KNYLGTPE

-1286 SVTQKYNRTEPRKRK
+1286 SVTQKYNRSEPRKRNK